1 VICADGGRGTQDGID
16 TRPLLSANSMCTIL
30 LIMGSMIPFA
40 WGVSSRGSVM
50 KIAPFGVE
58 IWMNDYET
66 RCRYFLAE
74 TCTE

>member
-1 VICADGGRGTQDGID
+1 
-16 TRPLLSANSMCTIL
+16 
-30 LIMGSMIPFA
+30 
-40 WGVSSRGSVM
+40 M

-74 TCTE
+74 TCTESSTVDDLLAQEDALLIPGSAMDMEGYLRIGYGAIAGNSSAACPRSALT